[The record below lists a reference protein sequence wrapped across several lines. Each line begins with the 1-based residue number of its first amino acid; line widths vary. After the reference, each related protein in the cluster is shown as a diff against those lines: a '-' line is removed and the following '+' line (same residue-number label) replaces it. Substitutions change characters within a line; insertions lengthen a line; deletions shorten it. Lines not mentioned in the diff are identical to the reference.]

1 MTDEDRL
8 HSLWRIVLVAGQRPS
23 EDGWAAAVARG
34 CAAVLPSIDSVAIT
48 LRTRTAGPE
57 ELFGASD
64 PWAARLD
71 EAQFTMGEGPGADAH
86 RLGSPVFVPDLVGD
100 SARWPAFSDAALSD
114 GAAAIFAFPLHTGAI
129 KLGTLTLY
137 RCRTGG
143 LPRPE
148 SADAA
153 VLADY
158 VTHAVLADM
167 ALVQLAGGQ
176 WAPPNESYHQVS
188 IATGMLAARLH
199 ITLPQAFAR
208 LQARAFA
215 EGRSLRQVADDV
227 VAWRT
232 ELSQWTE

>member
-1 MTDEDRL
+1 VT
-8 HSLWRIVLVAGQRPS
+8 A
-23 EDGWAAAVARG
+23 
-34 CAAVLPSIDSVAIT
+34 LPSIDSAAIT

-64 PWAARLD
+64 PWAAGLD
-71 EAQFTMGEGPGADAH
+71 EAQFTTGEGPGVDAH
-86 RLGSPVFVPDLVGD
+86 RLGSPILVPGLFADM
-100 SARWPAFSDAALSD
+100 ARWPAFSDAAITA
-114 GAAAIFAFPLHTGAI
+114 GAAAIFAFPLQTGAI
-129 KLGTLTLY
+129 RLGTVTLY
-137 RCRTGG
+137 RRRSGG

-148 SADAA
+148 SADAV

-167 ALVQLAGGQ
+167 ALAELAGGE

-215 EGRSLRQVADDV
+215 EGRSLREVADDLV
-227 VAWRT
+227 EWRT
-232 ELSQWTE
+232 DLNEWTE